1 MVAAIN
7 NLSLAGL
14 GFVIFGIVL
23 DKKKLASLAAGVS
36 SALGT
41 VVLLLA
47 KLGATH
53 GSAGSA

>member
-1 MVAAIN
+1 MALV
-7 NLSLAGL
+7 GL

-23 DKKKLASLAAGVS
+23 DKKKLANLAMGMS

-41 VVLLLA
+41 AVLLLA

-53 GSAGSA
+53 EGVGAAAGST

>member
-53 GSAGSA
+53 ESAGSA